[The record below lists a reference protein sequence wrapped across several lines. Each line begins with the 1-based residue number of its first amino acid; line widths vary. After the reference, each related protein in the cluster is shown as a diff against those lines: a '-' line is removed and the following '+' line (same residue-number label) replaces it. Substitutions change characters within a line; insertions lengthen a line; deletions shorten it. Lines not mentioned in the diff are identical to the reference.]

1 MYRFLSVSFSV
12 HPEIDLVEDIN
23 DAIYL
28 VPLLL
33 RKIIV
38 GYPQTLFLSI
48 NRVPSFFSASTFI
61 PIKRSKVNFTIP
73 GSGYV
78 STSSRSYQVHHLIS
92 KSAMMILSTLL
103 PITLCKVT
111 SVHGN
116 PDFGPPF
123 QMVLTIITPRRVR
136 VMFIRFI

>member
-12 HPEIDLVEDIN
+12 HPEIDLVKDIN

-48 NRVPSFFSASTFI
+48 NR
-61 PIKRSKVNFTIP
+61 
-73 GSGYV
+73 
-78 STSSRSYQVHHLIS
+78 
-92 KSAMMILSTLL
+92 
-103 PITLCKVT
+103 
-111 SVHGN
+111 
-116 PDFGPPF
+116 
-123 QMVLTIITPRRVR
+123 
-136 VMFIRFI
+136 